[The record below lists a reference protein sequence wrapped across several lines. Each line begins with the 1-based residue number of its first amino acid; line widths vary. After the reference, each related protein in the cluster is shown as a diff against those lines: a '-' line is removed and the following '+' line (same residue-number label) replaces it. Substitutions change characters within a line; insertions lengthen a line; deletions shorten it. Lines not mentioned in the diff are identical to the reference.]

1 LDSYDANW
9 ISEVI
14 RNRWGYVVVHFA
26 ESEPASR
33 SEQNLPSA
41 GEFNEVLLAMAA
53 HDLRQPLQ
61 VILSAFAW
69 LERHHPG
76 ERERRYVEV
85 GQLAARRLREQ
96 LDHLA
101 NAVRLN
107 HRRRGALLSPV
118 KLAPLLDALQQENAD
133 LVRERGL
140 TIRICPTRTVIMSDA
155 TLLHSMLYNLIR
167 NAIKYTPKGGRILV
181 GCRGSGPNVR
191 IEVHDTGI
199 GIRSDHL
206 PKVFDAFYRLD
217 STEPDGLGLGLFVV
231 RRAADLLGHRVG
243 VRSAVGHGSCFSI
256 LAGTGRA
263 ANRSNQTIQ
272 RSIDDRPA
280 SLQPCAKA

>member
-76 ERERRYVEV
+76 ERRYVEV

-101 NAVRLN
+101 YAVRLH
-107 HRRRGALLSPV
+107 HRRRSALLSPV
-118 KLAPLLDALQQENAD
+118 KLAPLLDALHQENAD
-133 LVRERGL
+133 LARERGL
-140 TIRICPTRTVIMSDA
+140 TIRICPTA
-155 TLLHSMLYNLIR
+155 
-167 NAIKYTPKGGRILV
+167 
-181 GCRGSGPNVR
+181 
-191 IEVHDTGI
+191 
-199 GIRSDHL
+199 
-206 PKVFDAFYRLD
+206 
-217 STEPDGLGLGLFVV
+217 
-231 RRAADLLGHRVG
+231 
-243 VRSAVGHGSCFSI
+243 
-256 LAGTGRA
+256 
-263 ANRSNQTIQ
+263 Q
-272 RSIDDRPA
+272 
-280 SLQPCAKA
+280 SL